1 MPLKQFYQK
10 TKTDFNE
17 YKTLIS
23 PVRVYIE

>member
-1 MPLKQFYQK
+1 MKQFYQK